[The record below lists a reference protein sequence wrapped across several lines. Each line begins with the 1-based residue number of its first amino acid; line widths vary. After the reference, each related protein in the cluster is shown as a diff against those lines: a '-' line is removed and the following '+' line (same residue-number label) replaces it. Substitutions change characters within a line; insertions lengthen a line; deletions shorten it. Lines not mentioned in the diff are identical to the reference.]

1 MTKICHMST
10 AHNASDIRIVRKE
23 CRAAV
28 NAGFDTVVVVRGE
41 LPADCGKVRQV
52 KVAAPSGGRLA
63 RFVLGA
69 ARIYRMAMREN
80 ADIYHFHDPDLLPYG
95 LVMRARG
102 AKVIYD
108 AHEDVP
114 RDILSKDW
122 IPGPMRRL
130 VSTTF
135 EAFEDYAARRMTAV
149 VAATPHIGERLRAV
163 NPQTVIVNNYP
174 FSDELA
180 SSAEGCVDAEQARTA
195 FCYVGGVSS
204 IRGAREMLEATRIS
218 ELGLRIAGPIET
230 EALQRQMQLHDGWR
244 FAEYLGVIDREAV
257 RRLMNRSIAG
267 LVLFH
272 PEPNH
277 VNAQPNKLFEYMSAG
292 IPVIASHFPLW
303 RDIVER
309 FDCGICVDPLDPA
322 RIAEAMRLLAGD
334 PPLARRMGYNG
345 RAAVLERFNWEQ
357 EQGRLLQLYRELS
370 GSAV

>member
-1 MTKICHMST
+1 MST
-10 AHNASDIRIVRKE
+10 AHSASDIRIVRKE
-23 CRAAV
+23 CRSAA
-28 NAGFDTVVVVRGE
+28 NAGFDTVVVIRGE

-52 KVAAPSGGRLA
+52 RAFAPTGGRLG

-69 ARIYRMAMREN
+69 ARIYRLAMRER

-122 IPGPMRRL
+122 IPVPMRRL
-130 VSTTF
+130 IAAVF
-135 EAFEDYAARRMTAV
+135 EAFENFAARRMNAV
-149 VAATPHIGERLRAV
+149 VAATPHIGHRLREV
-163 NPQTVIVNNYP
+163 NPRTVTVNNYP

-180 SSAEGCVDAEQARTA
+180 SSAGERVDTGQTRAG
-195 FCYVGGVSS
+195 FCYVGGIST
-204 IRGAREMLEATRIS
+204 IRGAREMLEAIRIS
-218 ELGLRIAGPIET
+218 ELALRIAGPIET
-230 EALQRQMQLHDGWR
+230 EALRRQMESHDGWR
-244 FAEYLGVIDREAV
+244 FAEYLGVLDRKAV
-257 RRLMNRSIAG
+257 SRLMSESVAG

-322 RIAEAMRLLAGD
+322 EIADAMLRLAGD
-334 PPLARRMGYNG
+334 PALARRMGRNG
-345 RAAVLERFNWEQ
+345 RTAVLERFNWEQ

-370 GSAV
+370 GSAA

>member
-10 AHNASDIRIVRKE
+10 AHSASDIRIVRKE
-23 CRAAV
+23 CRSAA
-28 NAGFDTVVVVRGE
+28 NAGFDTVVVIRGE
-41 LPADCGKVRQV
+41 LPADCAQVRQV
-52 KVAAPSGGRLA
+52 KAVAPAGGRLA

-69 ARIYRMAMREN
+69 ARIYRMAMRER

-95 LVMRARG
+95 LAMRARG

-130 VSTTF
+130 VAAIF
-135 EAFEDYAARRMTAV
+135 EAFEDFAARRMTAV
-149 VAATPHIGERLRAV
+149 VAATPHIGDRLRAV
-163 NPQTVIVNNYP
+163 NAQTVTVNNYP

-180 SSAEGCVDAEQARTA
+180 SRAGERADAGQARVG

-204 IRGAREMLEATRIS
+204 IRGAREMLEAARIS
-218 ELGLRIAGPIET
+218 GLALRIAGPIET
-230 EALQRQMQLHDGWR
+230 ETLHQQMQSHDGWR
-244 FAEYLGVIDREAV
+244 FAEYLGVLDRDAV
-257 RRLMNRSIAG
+257 GRLMSESVAG

-309 FDCGICVDPLDPA
+309 FDCGFCVDPLDPA
-322 RIAEAMRLLAGD
+322 KIADAMRRLAGD
-334 PPLARRMGYNG
+334 PELARRMGHNG
-345 RAAVLERFNWEQ
+345 RTAVLERFNWEQ

-370 GSAV
+370 GSAA